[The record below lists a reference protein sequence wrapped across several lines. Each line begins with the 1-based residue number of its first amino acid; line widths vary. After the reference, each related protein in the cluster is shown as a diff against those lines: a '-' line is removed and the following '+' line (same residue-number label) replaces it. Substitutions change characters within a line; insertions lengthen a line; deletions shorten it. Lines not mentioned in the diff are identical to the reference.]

1 MGQFPWGP
9 SPREPLLMAGLML
22 FVAIGTLP
30 YIVENPQRRE
40 NAAIFA
46 IIAVIFLVRAWIL
59 RRRAK

>member
-22 FVAIGTLP
+22 FGAIGTLP
-30 YIVENPQRRE
+30 YIAEHPQRRE
-40 NAAIFA
+40 NAAIFG
-46 IIAVIFLVRAWIL
+46 IIAVIFLMRAWIL